1 MAFKDFFKTSNSHRT
16 EASSSSK
23 ANKQRQTESV
33 LSSEIG
39 NIKQSLSELGGNFN
53 QKRQQLS
60 IHLFDEKAKIQSQ
73 MDYLQVQM
81 SEVQQVIAKNMQVRN
96 TLLSQQASELD
107 TAVQP
112 IRQQNSQLNEEVA
125 KLQDEAKAHVDKN
138 QPMSQQLRDLTQ
150 KQTDFDK
157 RATELA
163 SQLKEEKDPALIV
176 EHVDKLRTAI
186 EENEHERSVT
196 DQKVAELS
204 QTYTQSKAELKQ
216 IRQDLMAKQA
226 QLKDNQAKINQKKQE
241 IESAD
246 NDDNR
251 RLHEAESEMAAKE
264 QVTTGLREQLA
275 PLQEKLAA
283 IKKEI
288 RDWLGSD
295 YPVNL
300 LNIDDQQEYIIDM
313 DGFDDQQLPA
323 LKQVV
328 QYLIGKGVTRIG
340 LYVSDFSL
348 NAEADFN
355 SWIDALDISELN
367 VKTYNP
373 LLNLQKQGELAA
385 KFQLRTDAVSDE
397 WDDGRTERVLTF
409 DDGSV
414 QKVHY
419 YDVDQKIAD
428 VEYYQNDKLVET
440 RFISPQ
446 GQLVQRRLYNDNG
459 SQHHDEYYTQS
470 GTEMI
475 NVIYEQD
482 KVTAVKLLNP
492 TGQVFAAFDN
502 TDQLAGWW
510 LQNHFASKG
519 IFVGFLDN
527 DQYRE
532 LLKSVKNDALT
543 LLNHEAAS
551 DINLMYWLNGFEHS
565 QFLTDTYESEVLLTK
580 AVDKPIEVGFVDQR
594 NLPFQLGVMGDIQ

>member
-1 MAFKDFFKTSNSHRT
+1 MAFKDFFKTSNSRRT
-16 EASSSSK
+16 ENSSSSE
-23 ANKQRQTESV
+23 AENQKQAESV
-33 LSSEIG
+33 LSSEILSY
-39 NIKQSLSELGGNFN
+39 KQALSDLGESFN
-53 QKRQQLS
+53 RKRQQLS
-60 IHLFDEKAKIQSQ
+60 VSLFSTKSHIQSQ
-73 MDYLQVQM
+73 IDNVQAQM
-81 SEVQQVIAKNMQVRN
+81 SKLQPTIAKNMQVRN
-96 TLLSQQASELD
+96 TLLSQQSQELD

-112 IRQQNSQLNEEVA
+112 IKQQNNQLSEEVA

-150 KQTDFDK
+150 KQTDLDK

-163 SQLKEEKDPALIV
+163 GQLKEEKDPALIV

-216 IRQDLMAKQA
+216 IRQDLMVKQA
-226 QLKDNQAKINQKKQE
+226 QLKDNQVKVDQKKQE

-251 RLHEAESEMAAKE
+251 RLHDAESEMAAKE
-264 QVTTGLREQLA
+264 QVAAGLREQLA
-275 PLQEKLAA
+275 PLEAELAA
-283 IKKEI
+283 IQKEI

-300 LNIDDQQEYIIDM
+300 LSIDDQQEYIIDM

-323 LKQVV
+323 LKQAV
-328 QYLIGKGVTRIG
+328 QYLISKGVTNIS
-340 LYVSDFSL
+340 LYASEFSL
-348 NAEADFN
+348 NAEAEFN
-355 SWIDALDISELN
+355 SWIDALGISELN

-385 KFQLRTDAVSDE
+385 QFQLRTDAVSDE

-409 DDGSV
+409 DDGTV

-428 VEYYQNDKLVET
+428 VEYYQDDKLAEI

-475 NVIYEQD
+475 NVIYDQD
-482 KVTAVKLLNP
+482 KVTAVKFLNP
-492 TGQVFAAFDN
+492 TGQVSAAFDN

-532 LLKSVKNDALT
+532 LLKSVQNDALT

-551 DINLMYWLNGFEHS
+551 NINLMYWLNGFEHA
-565 QFLTDTYESEVLLTK
+565 QFLADTYESEVLLTK